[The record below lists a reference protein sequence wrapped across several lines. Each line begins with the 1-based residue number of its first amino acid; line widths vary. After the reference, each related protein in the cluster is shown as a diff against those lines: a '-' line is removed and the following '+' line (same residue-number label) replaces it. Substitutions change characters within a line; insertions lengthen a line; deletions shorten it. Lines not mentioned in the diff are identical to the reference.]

1 MAKAAKSWRPV
12 AAAAVLMVAAA
23 VFACFAPCAA
33 AAEMAP
39 SPSPDSG
46 AGGAPNG
53 QLDKEVDVRLR
64 LLDLRQTGLED
75 LTDSELVGFLKY
87 MDQLEVSIGGKD
99 FRFEKTVWDLS
110 PRELGFR
117 LGVVV
122 AQAALQCNIITR
134 VSGDDPSRPPPQ
146 IPFFIREKLRLNGIR
161 IKIIP
166 RP

>member
-1 MAKAAKSWRPV
+1 MAMAAKSWRP

-23 VFACFAPCAA
+23 FACFAPCAA

-53 QLDKEVDVRLR
+53 QLDKKVDLRLR
-64 LLDLRQTGLED
+64 LLDLPQMD
-75 LTDSELVGFLKY
+75 LTDSELVGFQKH

-99 FRFEKTVWDLS
+99 FRFDKTVWDLS
-110 PRELGFR
+110 PKQLSFR
-117 LGVVV
+117 LGVVF

-134 VSGDDPSRPPPQ
+134 VSGDDPLRPPPQ
-146 IPFFIREKLRLNGIR
+146 IPFFITEKLQLSGIR
-161 IKIIP
+161 TTP